1 MRLHRGYKVPMSDKH
16 DLTPSTNKQNNK
28 ANPIKGLLNSS
39 PYSLRGRIGLICPST
54 NTSIE
59 PEFHMMAPH
68 GVGICVARAFQD
80 GPQAPA
86 LYKQIAKNVAMASRD
101 LGSADVDVI
110 AFGCTSCSYFTPASE
125 TIKIMK
131 DNAKGVPALLT
142 SDAVVKALHAVGAT
156 RVALATPRTDFVNK
170 RETEWL
176 MDKGFEVVSVE
187 SLQLGSTASER
198 ASIGHVPSKIVERL
212 SEKADCPEAD
222 AVFISCTNLP
232 SLTVIKSLEKKLGKP
247 VITSNQ
253 ALFWQCLR
261 TLQLTDDIYGYGRLL
276 EDL

>member
-1 MRLHRGYKVPMSDKH
+1 MSNKH
-16 DLTPSTNKQNNK
+16 DLSSSTNDQNHK
-28 ANPIKGLLNSS
+28 ANLSKDLLNRS

-68 GVGICVARAFQD
+68 GVGIYVARAFQD

-86 LYKQIAKNVAMASRD
+86 LYRQIAKNVAMASRD
-101 LGSADVDVI
+101 LGSADIDVI
-110 AFGCTSCSYFTPASE
+110 AFGCTSCSYFTPARE

-142 SDAVVKALHAVGAT
+142 SDAVVKALYAVGAT
-156 RVALATPRTDFVNK
+156 RIALATPRTDFVNK

-176 MDKGFEVVSVE
+176 TDKGFEVVSVE
-187 SLQLGSTASER
+187 SLQLGSTGSER
-198 ASIGHVPSKIVERL
+198 ASIGHVPSKIINELAIR
-212 SEKADCPEAD
+212 ADRPEAD

-232 SLTVIKSLEKKLGKP
+232 SLTVIKTLEEKLAKP

-253 ALFWQCLR
+253 ALFWHCLR
-261 TLQLTDDIYGYGRLL
+261 TLELTDDIYGYGRLL

>member
-1 MRLHRGYKVPMSDKH
+1 MNNKH
-16 DLTPSTNKQNNK
+16 ELTPSANRENKK
-28 ANPIKGLLNSS
+28 TNPIKDLLTCS

-59 PEFHMMAPH
+59 PEFHMMTPH
-68 GVGICVARAFQD
+68 GVGIYVARAFQD

-86 LYKQIAKNVAMASRD
+86 LYEQIAKNVAMASRD

-110 AFGCTSCSYFTPASE
+110 AFGCTSCSYFTPANE
-125 TIKIMK
+125 TIKIMQ

-156 RVALATPRTDFVNK
+156 RIALATPRTDFVNK

-176 MDKGFEVVSVE
+176 TDKGFEVVSVE
-187 SLQLGSTASER
+187 SLQLGSTGSER
-198 ASIGHVPSKIVERL
+198 ASIGHVPSKIVNELAVR
-212 SEKADCPEAD
+212 ADCPEAD

-232 SLTVIKSLEKKLGKP
+232 SLTVIKSLEEKLGKP

-253 ALFWQCLR
+253 ALFWHCLR
-261 TLQLTDDIYGYGRLL
+261 TLGLTDDIYEYGRLL
-276 EDL
+276 ENL